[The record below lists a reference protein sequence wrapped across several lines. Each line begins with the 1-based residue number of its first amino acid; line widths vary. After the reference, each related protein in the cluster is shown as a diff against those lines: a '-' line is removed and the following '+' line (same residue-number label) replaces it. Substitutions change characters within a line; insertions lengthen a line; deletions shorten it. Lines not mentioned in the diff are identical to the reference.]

1 MAIEAFGL
9 DGKAVE
15 PGVEGELVC
24 TKPFPCQPLGFWPL
38 EGVGA
43 PQELVNEASA
53 RHRAAYFGV
62 WPGIWCEWTSS
73 AVFVVIGKNCLDFL
87 WAVAR
92 LRSRVGWRDCQGTV
106 ETDQVGLD
114 RSRRSRYNI

>member
-1 MAIEAFGL
+1 MAIHAFGP
-9 DGKAVE
+9 DGMEVE
-15 PGVEGELVC
+15 PGAEGELVC

-62 WPGIWCEWTSS
+62 WPGVWCEWTSS
-73 AVFVVIGKNCLDFL
+73 AVFVDDC
-87 WAVAR
+87 AR
-92 LRSRVGWRDCQGTV
+92 LPCLHWFVFLRSAALALC
-106 ETDQVGLD
+106 LP
-114 RSRRSRYNI
+114 